1 MEIIQNIP
9 PLFWISNIP
18 NKAVQFEVN
27 VKVIELIANSLLY
40 RPSYSNDI
48 VPVNQKRL
56 FRVAGLHSHCK
67 SHE

>member
-1 MEIIQNIP
+1 MFKQNI
-9 PLFWISNIP
+9 LTFFWILKLP
-18 NKAVQFEVN
+18 HKAVQLEVN